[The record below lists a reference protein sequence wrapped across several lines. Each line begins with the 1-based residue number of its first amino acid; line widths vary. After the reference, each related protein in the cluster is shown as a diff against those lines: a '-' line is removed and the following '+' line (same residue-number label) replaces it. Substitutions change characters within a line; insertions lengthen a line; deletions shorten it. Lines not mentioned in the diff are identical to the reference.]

1 MDILIFFVVV
11 RGMGLNLTVTSVLN
25 TVKNPE
31 IGSSTYQS
39 NDGKCMDAKLDV
51 HYDITGTNESDH
63 HFFSKRSI
71 EQDTCLPLPSQK
83 RNEST
88 HTLKHNESALRRI
101 GLNIFANTNI
111 KLSVTRDTIETIATK
126 HRTLCSALY
135 INKTAVGTMMPNN
148 KLPTTMISD
157 SNRNSNN
164 TKKRCRTEEDDVH
177 LTPEALAQMSRSE
190 RKKFREKKRRSD
202 GKSFA
207 LFGAWSHVL

>member
-1 MDILIFFVVV
+1 MPSAPVSKKKRVNTHVETQRI
-11 RGMGLNLTVTSVLN
+11 TVT
-25 TVKNPE
+25 KDRP
-31 IGSSTYQS
+31 Y
-39 NDGKCMDAKLDV
+39 
-51 HYDITGTNESDH
+51 Y
-63 HFFSKRSI
+63 
-71 EQDTCLPLPSQK
+71 
-83 RNEST
+83 
-88 HTLKHNESALRRI
+88 
-101 GLNIFANTNI
+101 FANTNI